1 MEKVLDLKVSEIQDL
16 GSKELKNVNG
26 GSTCPSMG
34 DYYAAGFSGV
44 YVGSFLK
51 GVIKGVVSYF

>member
-1 MEKVLDLKVSEIQDL
+1 MEKVLDLKVAGIQDL
-16 GSKELKNVNG
+16 ASQKLKCTIG

-34 DYYAAGFSGV
+34 DYYAAGFSGA

-51 GVIKGVVSYF
+51 GVIKGIISYF